1 MASNSMSALSS
12 TFLICQLV
20 NEIFQVAV
28 TSMGNAIQAYTT
40 LSYTRRLYPGQPP
53 TSTSSST
60 KTTKTTTTVS
70 QTTAPPAA
78 TRPTVR
84 DSATTV
90 SHTSP
95 VTPLSART
103 FGTWTFLVG
112 VVRIYAAY
120 HIDEKPWYQL
130 AIWTYAV
137 ALAHFM
143 SECFVFKTARPQG
156 PWLAP
161 TSVALF
167 SLVWLTTQYG
177 FYVK

>member
-1 MASNSMSALSS
+1 MG
-12 TFLICQLV
+12 T
-20 NEIFQVAV
+20 FQVAV

-40 LSYTRRLYPGQPP
+40 LSYTRRLYPGQPA

-70 QTTAPPAA
+70 ETTSVPAA
-78 TRPTVR
+78 SRPTVLN
-84 DSATTV
+84 SATAQ

-120 HIDEKPWYQL
+120 HINEEPWYQL
-130 AIWTYAV
+130 VIWTYLV

-143 SECFVFKTARPQG
+143 TEAFAYKTARPKG

-161 TSVALF
+161 TSVAVV
-167 SLVWLTTQYG
+167 SLVWLIVQYG
-177 FYVK
+177 SYVK